1 MGDSIEYKTTTT
13 IVDATVEHFWTRVR
27 FPTSPKKL
35 KDIMSLLDL
44 DLHGIP
50 ATGAYVKRPWQIPTL
65 TPEVLEQLH
74 QEMMEIRKEF
84 SKRVQKMYDIP
95 IEQIYAKSR

>member
-1 MGDSIEYKTTTT
+1 M

-35 KDIMSLLDL
+35 NNIMSLLDL
-44 DLHGIP
+44 DLHGIL
-50 ATGAYVKRPWQIPTL
+50 ATGTYVKSSWDIPIL
-65 TPEVLEQLH
+65 TPEKIEELH
-74 QEMMEIRKEF
+74 QEMLEIRKEF

-95 IEQIYAKSR
+95 IEQRLAKSR